1 LLSGCTLLLDDFN
14 ESLVRCPTL
23 EDPATSFG
31 EFYTQE
37 KGEIDE
43 ICIT

>member
-1 LLSGCTLLLDDFN
+1 LLTGGTLLFDEFN

-31 EFYTQE
+31 ELYTKQ
-37 KGEIDE
+37 KGEIHE